1 MGSLH
6 LLAYGNVN
14 GRALDTDFGANN
26 KDWFWE
32 SAGQVN
38 LPAGETKLVLHDLTG
53 FCGRCDAIFFR
64 RDKTPP
70 PPGADGVA
78 RSWRRQLLGLPD
90 KPVSVGSFDVVVI
103 GGGIPGAAAVLTAAQ
118 LGQRVALVH
127 NRPYLGGNAS
137 LEIGLSPRGII
148 GPVVEKISK
157 RTPTGD
163 LKARQLL
170 EAEPNVTMFLEYTV
184 YGTVVSESKITSVD
198 ARDARSGREIRL
210 SAPVFI
216 DCSGRSILGLL
227 SGAETLYGEES
238 RAEYGEG
245 MAPAQGSNIHHG
257 NTVSFRT
264 KDADSPVPFP
274 AVPWATEVAKDL
286 CDLSGQLIQPCFE
299 NGPGPKVEKTENSPS
314 LQLPRRMAL
323 PLTHFWE
330 YGQHLD
336 PYTQG
341 EHIRDHLLRAIYGTF
356 SNVKTNNPETYANLE
371 LEWVAF
377 VPAGGGY
384 RRYKGD
390 YVLNE
395 NDIRTHRKFPDAV
408 VQNDGAFCLH
418 YGGDAKYNFRL
429 KFWEWDN
436 RDGEPYDIPFRCLYS
451 VNINNLIIAG
461 KHVSATHV
469 AGSNMKFMGNGGQH
483 AIATAVA
490 AQLCNKYNTTPR
502 GVYKNHLEELRA
514 KVLNMA
520 GKKNRAEE
528 SHL

>member
-1 MGSLH
+1 MGERWVQI
-6 LLAYGNVN
+6 LAPII
-14 GRALDTDFGANN
+14 RI
-26 KDWFWE
+26 DWFWE

-53 FCGRCDAIFFR
+53 FCGRCDAIFFS

-90 KPVSVGSFDVVVI
+90 KPVSVESFDVVVI

-184 YGTVVSESKITSVD
+184 YGTVVS
-198 ARDARSGREIRL
+198 
-210 SAPVFI
+210 
-216 DCSGRSILGLL
+216 ILGLL
-227 SGAETLYGEES
+227 SGAETLYSEES

-257 NTVSFRT
+257 NTVFFRT
-264 KDADSPVPFP
+264 KDADAPVPFP
-274 AVPWATEVAKDL
+274 AVPWATEVVRDFGDL
-286 CDLSGQLIQPCFE
+286 NGQLIQPCFE
-299 NGPGPKVEKTENSPS
+299 NGTGPKVERTENSPS

-341 EHIRDHLLRAIYGTF
+341 EHIHDHLLRAIYGTF
-356 SNVKTNNPETYANLE
+356 SN
-371 LEWVAF
+371 
-377 VPAGGGY
+377 
-384 RRYKGD
+384 GD

-490 AQLCNKYNTTPR
+490 AQLYNKYNTTPR